1 MSEVVGL
8 FPSRAQAEE
17 AVDRLTDLGY
27 NAANV
32 GYVDRHR
39 DETGAIVTDPDHFDD
54 DHDMTHD
61 GHEVAEEAGKGA
73 AGGAIG
79 GAAVGAGAALLASA
93 GLVLIPGVGPFLAAG
108 TIAGVLASTAVGAAG
123 GAVLGGATG
132 AIFGAVEDH
141 EHGDHDTSRHYRE
154 RVSEGHS
161 MVTVDTAGMNT
172 AEASDVMR
180 QAGATDVNVYGDEG
194 WVTVD

>member
-8 FPSRAQAEE
+8 FPSQHQAQD

-27 NAANV
+27 DAGTV

-39 DETGAIVTDPDHFDD
+39 DQGGEIVTDPDHFDD
-54 DHDMTHD
+54 DHDMEH
-61 GHEVAEEAGKGA
+61 HEVAEEAGKGA

-108 TIAGVLASTAVGAAG
+108 TIAGVLGSTAVGAAG

-132 AIFGAVEDH
+132 AIFGAVEEH
-141 EHGDHDTSRHYRE
+141 EHADHDTSRHYRE
-154 RVSEGHS
+154 RVSEGDAMVSVDADS
-161 MVTVDTAGMNT
+161 METAKV
-172 AEASDVMR
+172 ADVMR

-194 WVTVD
+194 WVAVD

>member
-8 FPSRAQAEE
+8 FPSQAQAAE
-17 AVDRLTDLGY
+17 AVDRLNDLGY
-27 NAANV
+27 NAESV

-39 DETGAIVTDPDHFDD
+39 DETGEVVTDPDHFDD
-54 DHDMTHD
+54 DHDMEH
-61 GHEVAEEAGKGA
+61 HEVAEEAGKGA

-108 TIAGVLASTAVGAAG
+108 TIAGVLGSTAVGAAG

-141 EHGDHDTSRHYRE
+141 EHADHETSRHYRE
-154 RVSEGHS
+154 RVSEGHA
-161 MVTVDTAGMNT
+161 MVSVDLDGM
-172 AEASDVMR
+172 EASQVTDVMR
-180 QAGATDVNVYGDEG
+180 QTGATDVNVYGEEG
-194 WVTVD
+194 WATVD

>member
-8 FPSRAQAEE
+8 FPSQRQA
-17 AVDRLTDLGY
+17 ADALDRLNDLGY
-27 NAANV
+27 DAGSV

-39 DETGAIVTDPDHFDD
+39 DDAGAIITDTDHFDD
-54 DHDMTHD
+54 DHDMTHG

-73 AGGAIG
+73 AGGAVG

-108 TIAGVLASTAVGAAG
+108 TLAGVLGSTAVGAAG

-141 EHGDHDTSRHYRE
+141 EHADDDTSRHYRD

-161 MVTVDTAGMNT
+161 LVTVNTDSTETAKVS
-172 AEASDVMR
+172 EVMR
-180 QAGATDVNVYGDEG
+180 QAGATDINVYEDEG
-194 WVTVD
+194 WVAAD